1 MPQLKHQQRK
11 TKHQLKHQLQ
21 KPMKQQKVD
30 FTLKQNYQKNL
41 KQRTCIRYDNVYHIF
56 LSAPSGP
63 RSIRDQVLDM
73 VQEGIDWNGSVLG
86 LYNTCWWST
95 YSQYFSLN
103 CGDDAESYYEEFDY
117 DQGMLKYPS

>member
-1 MPQLKHQQRK
+1 M
-11 TKHQLKHQLQ
+11 
-21 KPMKQQKVD
+21 
-30 FTLKQNYQKNL
+30 FF
-41 KQRTCIRYDNVYHIF
+41 CYDNVYHIF

-95 YSQYFSLN
+95 YSQYFSSN

-117 DQGMLKYPS
+117 DEGLLKYHF